1 VAGVH
6 VPVPVKHQRMEA
18 PAVASVIVLLVGMV
32 YVPVGSVKTGVAVTC
47 PYADAVNQ
55 RSGRKKILLT
65 LFMGWSP

>member
-1 VAGVH
+1 
-6 VPVPVKHQRMEA
+6 MEA